1 MIKSVV
7 HALGIHPPTAPYS
20 LAIETRGNR
29 TLYISGQGPVD
40 GHGNIVGKHDIHKQ
54 TVQVFENI
62 KTLVEAAGGSL
73 DEVVKLGIFVT
84 DIGYRETIT
93 KVRHHY
99 LHDPF
104 PTATMVEI
112 VKLASPDWLVEIEAV
127 AVLD

>member
-1 MIKSVV
+1 MAKSVIQV
-7 HALGIHPPTAPYS
+7 MGMHSPTAPYS
-20 LAIETRGNR
+20 LALETRGNR

-40 GHGNIVGKHDIHKQ
+40 GHGNLVGKHDIHKQ

-62 KTLVEAAGGSL
+62 KMLVEAAGGSL
-73 DEVVKLGIFVT
+73 DDVVKLGIFVT

-93 KVRHHY
+93 KVRRHY
-99 LHDPF
+99 LHNPF

-112 VKLASPDWLVEIEAV
+112 VKLASSDWLVEIEAV